1 MINIKGDIK
10 RSNEQW
16 QTKLLPFM
24 TSIIILLAVFFFI
37 TTLLQMIYLQ
47 ISIANSP
54 QFDVNKSLSG
64 LQIDSAVNYQQKIE
78 VTRLRSLILLE
89 DVAMAKQYHQA
100 NVLLMSRL
108 WISYIGFVT
117 GMILAFTGAAFI
129 LGKLIE
135 PPSTLDAASGEN
147 KLSFKTASPG
157 LMLCLLGTVLMLATI
172 VVHHQNDVKHVAVY
186 FRDNRMAAELSNIE
200 SMPPLTKPS
209 DTASNDDDIKPILRI
224 SKSDTSTNQNQLKK
238 FTPDTFIKK

>member
-1 MINIKGDIK
+1 MINIKPDIK

-24 TSIIILLAVFFFI
+24 TSIIILLAVFFFV

-64 LQIDSAVNYQQKIE
+64 LEIDSAVNYQQKIE

-89 DVAMAKQYHQA
+89 DVALAKQYHQA

-129 LGKLIE
+129 LGKIIE
-135 PPSTLDAASGEN
+135 PVSTLDTASGEN

-157 LMLCLLGTVLMLATI
+157 LMLCLLGTALMLATI
-172 VVHHQNDVKHVAVY
+172 VVHHRIDVKHVAVY
-186 FRDNRMAAELSNIE
+186 FRDNRAAEPSNIE

-209 DTASNDDDIKPILRI
+209 DTESNDDDIKPIPRI
-224 SKSDTSTNQNQLKK
+224 SKSDTGTNQNQLKK
-238 FTPDTFIKK
+238 IASDTLIKK